1 MHHTRLFKTMAILAV
16 CACVQGI
23 SGTVMADEA
32 QNAAALEHAVL
43 CGKDIHAIFDLL
55 RCTEHGTSKRG
66 LAVQGSIHPDGFI
79 IQRDLSVTRAYEEAR
94 RRGLVRPHNRLN
106 LTTPAEMTPQPA
118 TIRKVSMVKPKH

>member
-66 LAVQGSIHPDGFI
+66 GPGQHS
-79 IQRDLSVTRAYEEAR
+79 SR
-94 RRGLVRPHNRLN
+94 RLYRPERPLGD
-106 LTTPAEMTPQPA
+106 PC
-118 TIRKVSMVKPKH
+118 I